1 MSDLNEQEQW
11 ELAKQKI
18 RELWIYVVGGIALGL
33 GGLGAWNWWQE
44 RREVQAET
52 ASARYEELIQAFQRN
67 DATRGM
73 TLLEE
78 LKSQYPWTP
87 YPALGTLIA
96 VRVQVDGNELDKA
109 AAGLKY
115 VMDSAKDDEIRL
127 IARMRLA
134 RVMSSQ
140 GKHDEALA
148 LLNVEDAGEF
158 APRLSDTRGD
168 VLLAKGDRDGAL
180 REYLAARASPNDG
193 RLDQDILDLK
203 IRDLGGTPP
212 ASPFADSSPASNEA
226 S

>member
-1 MSDLNEQEQW
+1 VSDLNEQEQW

-67 DATRGM
+67 DATRGT

-78 LKSQYPWTP
+78 LKAEYPWTP
-87 YPALGTLIA
+87 YPALGALIA
-96 VRVQVDGNELDKA
+96 ARVHVDANELDKA

-115 VMDSAKDDEIRL
+115 VMDNANDDEIKL

-134 RVMSSQ
+134 RVLSAQ

-148 LLNVEDAGEF
+148 LLKVDEAGEF
-158 APRLSDTRGD
+158 APRLADVRGD

-180 REYLAARASPNDG
+180 REYLAARTSPNDG
-193 RLDQDILDLK
+193 RIDQDLLDLK

-212 ASPFADSSPASNEA
+212 ASPSDGISVNEDS
-226 S
+226 